1 MTSPAKQRLIEAI
14 EQLHARTLIE
24 FGPVVAADIAVILED
39 VRRAGDDV
47 DATAHGFAMA
57 AVNARIQ
64 RAIAERGK

>member
-1 MTSPAKQRLIEAI
+1 MTSPAKQRHIEAI
-14 EQLHARTLIE
+14 ERLHAKALIE

-39 VRRAGDDV
+39 ARRAGDDV
-47 DATAHGFAMA
+47 DAAAHGFAMA